1 MLNHQG
7 QLQPVAIASDIF
19 LHLNGFMFHGLVVK
33 FDAIIRRF
41 YMVFVVF
48 YWFSVQLHGSDTP
61 FTTGE
66 GYARRR
72 SLDKFAPPAH
82 QHDAFFYVVAPVV
95 CPSNFVGVDV
105 GKCRLYYV
113 RLESFLVRCCAEYG
127 A

>member
-48 YWFSVQLHGSDTP
+48 TGFLFSYTARIPLLPLARVTP
-61 FTTGE
+61 VAAASTN
-66 GYARRR
+66 
-72 SLDKFAPPAH
+72 SPH
-82 QHDAFFYVVAPVV
+82 QRISTMRF
-95 CPSNFVGVDV
+95 SM
-105 GKCRLYYV
+105 
-113 RLESFLVRCCAEYG
+113 
-127 A
+127 

>member
-48 YWFSVQLHGSDTP
+48 TGFLYSYTARIP

-72 SLDKFAPPAH
+72 SLDKFAPTSAS
-82 QHDAFFYVVAPVV
+82 ARCVFLCSCSGCMPV
-95 CPSNFVGVDV
+95 
-105 GKCRLYYV
+105 
-113 RLESFLVRCCAEYG
+113 
-127 A
+127 